1 VAQVARAHD
10 ASVDREWMSQPL
22 RTVDAMVE
30 PTVATRT
37 ARTAERSSRT
47 SNLASRTAL
56 RVALE
61 ALTEFVRGAEPGA
74 LRGDEAR
81 EVVTVLAEIE
91 RTCASGIAL
100 LSPRVVET
108 GSYAKAGFATASD
121 WLAACA
127 GSSSAAAKARLN
139 TAERAA
145 TIPEVA
151 GALHEGTLSSAQLS
165 VVTSAAGAD
174 PEAAGTL
181 LEMAATAGHQELA
194 DEASR
199 LRACARSKE
208 TEQARRARVHASR
221 HLRWRQAEGGGVRG
235 EFLCDE
241 VAWARVAPALEAA
254 TKARAKAAGAGCVD
268 SYEAHRLDA
277 LLDLLS
283 RQGTSGSR
291 PRVLVHVDAEALR
304 RGTTTTGEICEIAGI
319 GPVAV
324 AAVTELLGE
333 GSMEFLVKEG
343 ADVRT
348 VTKASR
354 HLAQKT
360 ASALVARDRTCV
372 VPGCGKSLGLQG
384 DHCIVDYAAGGP
396 TEIENLALLCPGH
409 HDMKTHGGWK
419 IVGGPGR
426 WKWVRP
432 KDPPSAG
439 RIARARKVAAA
450 RANPI
455 RS

>member
-1 VAQVARAHD
+1 LAQ
-10 ASVDREWMSQPL
+10 
-22 RTVDAMVE
+22 
-30 PTVATRT
+30 
-37 ARTAERSSRT
+37 
-47 SNLASRTAL
+47 
-56 RVALE
+56 
-61 ALTEFVRGAEPGA
+61 FVRSTDPVAIS
-74 LRGDEAR
+74 GDEAR
-81 EVVTVLAEIE
+81 EIVALLAEME

-100 LSPRVVET
+100 LTPRVVET
-108 GSYAKAGFATASD
+108 GSYAKSGYASAPD

-127 GSSSAAAKARLN
+127 GSSSATAKARLSA
-139 TAERAA
+139 AERAA
-145 TIPEVA
+145 AIPELA
-151 GALHEGTLSSAQLS
+151 EALHEGTLSSPQLNL
-165 VVTSAAGAD
+165 VTSAASVD
-174 PEAAGTL
+174 PDAAGTL
-181 LEMAATAGHQELA
+181 LETAASSGHQELA
-194 DEASR
+194 DAANH
-199 LRACARSKE
+199 LKACARSKE
-208 TEQARRARVHASR
+208 TERARRARIHASR

-277 LLDLLS
+277 FLDLLS
-283 RQGTSGSR
+283 GQGTSTSR

-304 RGTTTTGEICEIAGI
+304 RGTTAKGETCEIAGI
-319 GPVAV
+319 GPVPV

-348 VTKASR
+348 ITKSSR

-360 ASALVARDRTCV
+360 ASALQARDRSCV

-384 DHCIVDYAAGGP
+384 DHCVVDYAAGGP
-396 TEIENLALLCPGH
+396 TEIQNLALLCSGH
-409 HDMKTHGGWK
+409 HDMKTYGGWK

-426 WKWVRP
+426 WKWVPP

-439 RIARARKVAAA
+439 RIARARKVEAA

-455 RS
+455 RA